1 VSRLAERDE
10 VHVDALFVEI
20 THWDQVVPA
29 GLVDFDGTTVGCHL
43 LEVTETIEKV
53 VYPWHNEGEVP

>member
-1 VSRLAERDE
+1 MSRLAERDE
-10 VHVDALFVEI
+10 VHVDALFEEI

-29 GLVDFDGTTVGCHL
+29 GLVDFDGTAVGRHL
-43 LEVTETIEKV
+43 LEVAEMTEKV